1 MSYKSYVRGSGGYTQ
16 RALKSRGYI
25 VYANGS
31 AKATK
36 NFLIFKVYPSVLP
49 GSEIIIPAKEERK
62 NLSAVEV
69 VSMTASLTTLAVIVI
84 SLLK

>member
-1 MSYKSYVRGSGGYTQ
+1 V
-16 RALKSRGYI
+16 
-25 VYANGS
+25 
-31 AKATK
+31 
-36 NFLIFKVYPSVLP
+36 FKLYPKVLP

-62 NLSAVEV
+62 KLTAVEI

>member
-1 MSYKSYVRGSGGYTQ
+1 V
-16 RALKSRGYI
+16 

-31 AKATK
+31 AKSTK
-36 NFLIFKVYPSVLP
+36 NFLVFKCYPKVLP

-62 NLSAVEV
+62 KLTAVEI